1 MEPQSSRLVLR
12 SEVCLFWQLLV
23 VVVVV
28 VVAIAIAITDT
39 VVVNR
44 FLACR
49 RPSPG
54 VC

>member
-12 SEVCLFWQLLV
+12 SEVCLFWQLL